1 MTGSVIH
8 LCSIHNF
15 YVPLIMCHLYYVYF
29 LLWPVRLYI
38 VSLSSLHGSPS
49 HWRCFL
55 IGLLLA
61 AILILISVQA
71 WLGCHNMCVFFI
83 ISGTLYD
90 HVPLF
95 MCLYIACTYYYDRFG
110 LTLCPIHLCM
120 DSLYVGIALHWSAP
134 CSHHFLSPIPA
145 GMTWMSRC
153 YVYSSLFVFTL
164 YLFFFIF

>member
-1 MTGSVIH
+1 
-8 LCSIHNF
+8 
-15 YVPLIMCHLYYVYF
+15 
-29 LLWPVRLYI
+29 
-38 VSLSSLHGSPS
+38 
-49 HWRCFL
+49 
-55 IGLLLA
+55 
-61 AILILISVQA
+61 
-71 WLGCHNMCVFFI
+71 MCVFFI

-110 LTLCPIHLCM
+110 LTLCPLHLCM

-164 YLFFFIF
+164 YLVFFIFIFYYDRFGYELCPIHLCTDPLPIGVASSLVCSLQPFISFISVLA